1 MRAAGDFELSAS
13 DSPRTDS
20 RVRLGLML
28 LPLYLLSGSCGLCF
42 EILWARQLQV
52 ALGATSKAVTAVV
65 SVFMVGLALG
75 SAVGARLAPRLRRPA
90 VAYGIA
96 EIGIGLSATLVT
108 LLLPGLENLASL
120 GLRYLAAILLLVVPS
135 GLMGMTF
142 PLVSQAGDAR
152 ASSGASGLYA
162 ANTAGAALGC
172 LLTGFLGI
180 GLVGIRGTAHLAA
193 LGNLACGITAYL
205 LFRRGGVATS
215 PADTPAGRTKS
226 SQLSPPGPAI
236 LATAGLCGASA
247 LAAEILWTRALLPYL
262 NSSTYAFAAILATF
276 LVGLSLG
283 SAWVAARW
291 AHLDLRALALRLV
304 TLQIVL
310 ALLVAVSPR
319 LMTLA
324 ESLLPGYVGIRR
336 VATFLGWLA
345 MVGTLFAKAALVV
358 IPPAFIMGASLPMC
372 IALLGRGGRPGGQ
385 VVGLASAVNTVGG
398 VAGSLLA
405 GFALLPLVGSV
416 RGALWVAAGNLAA
429 AAVMLFRVAAVP
441 WRKAVGVVG
450 GAALVLLATT
460 GAGRT
465 PFLGRLA
472 AGAQTLLVD
481 EGPQD
486 TTAVIERAIPGGTE
500 RVILSNGVSYAGD
513 SAPAQR
519 YMALLAHLPVL
530 LAADISRT
538 MVICVGTGTTAGNL
552 ALYREVAVLD
562 LVDISPAVHRTL
574 PLFAH
579 VNDSVWADPRVTIH
593 EADGRQFMTRAI
605 PGYGV
610 ITLEPPPPRA
620 AGAASLYTT
629 GLYRRVRAALRPDG
643 IIAQWLPLHGMTE
656 VEILMLARTFLAEF
670 PEAALFMLNA
680 DEAALLGS
688 PRPLLFD
695 VDRVKQRLQDPRVRA
710 ALARIGF
717 AVSDVDGLAAS
728 LLALAPVHGSALR
741 ALVGEGPLVTDDQPL
756 IEQFATLLTS
766 HAQARFDPNGRLGFL
781 RRVLAVVAPG
791 LPARGPALAGLDAAR
806 ASLRLEMQVWAR
818 TSTMPIRALVP

>member
-1 MRAAGDFELSAS
+1 MSEGSVGT
-13 DSPRTDS
+13 DSPRPEARS
-20 RVRLGLML
+20 RAGLML
-28 LPLYLLSGSCGLCF
+28 FPLYLLSGSCGLCF

-52 ALGATSKAVTAVV
+52 AIGATSKAVTAVV

-75 SAVGARLAPRLRRPA
+75 SAVGARWAPHLRRPA

-120 GLRYLAAILLLVVPS
+120 GLRYLLAILLLVVPS

-142 PLVSQAGDAR
+142 PLVSQAGDPR

-162 ANTAGAALGC
+162 ANTAGAAMGC

-180 GLVGIRGTAHLAA
+180 GLVGIRGTAHIAA
-193 LGNLACGITAYL
+193 LGNLACGITAFL
-205 LFRRGGVATS
+205 LFRRPGVATQTVD
-215 PADTPAGRTKS
+215 A
-226 SQLSPPGPAI
+226 SQVRAESGPSPPPATAI

-262 NSSTYAFAAILATF
+262 NSSSYAFAAILATF

-283 SAWVAARW
+283 SAWVATRCSR
-291 AHLDLRALALRLV
+291 LDTQALALRLAIM
-304 TLQIVL
+304 QIAL

-319 LMTLA
+319 LMALA

-336 VATFLGWLA
+336 VATLPGWAA
-345 MVGTLFAKAALVV
+345 MVGTMFAKAAVVV
-358 IPPAFIMGASLPMC
+358 IPPALIMGASLPMC
-372 IALLGRGGRPGGQ
+372 IALLGRSGRPGGQ
-385 VVGLASAVNTVGG
+385 VAGLTSAINTVGG

-429 AAVMLFRVAAVP
+429 AATVLFRVAAVP
-441 WRKAVGVVG
+441 WRRAAASVG
-450 GAALVLLATT
+450 ATALLLLVTT
-460 GAGRT
+460 AGGRT

-472 AGAQTLLVD
+472 AGAQALLVD

-486 TTAVIERAIPGGTE
+486 TTAVIERAIPGGRE

-513 SAPAQR
+513 PPPAQR
-519 YMALLAHLPVL
+519 YMALLAHLPAL

-579 VNDSVWADPRVTIH
+579 VNYTVWLDPRVTIH
-593 EADGRQFMTRAI
+593 EADGRQFMTRATS
-605 PGYGV
+605 GYGV

-629 GLYRRVRAALRPDG
+629 GLYRRARAALRPDG

-670 PEAALFMLNA
+670 PESALFMLNP

-688 PRPLLFD
+688 PRPLRFD
-695 VDRVKQRLQDPRVRA
+695 VDRVRQRLQDRRVRT

-717 AVSDVDGLAAS
+717 AASDAEGLATS
-728 LLALAPVHGSALR
+728 LLALAPVHGTALH

-756 IEQFATLLTS
+756 IEQFATLLTVRS
-766 HAQARFDPNGRLGFL
+766 QARFDPDGHRGFL
-781 RRVLAVVAPG
+781 RRVLAATAPG
-791 LPARGPALAGLDAAR
+791 LPAHGPALPGLDAAR
-806 ASLRLEMQVWAR
+806 ASLRLEMQDWAR
-818 TSTMPIRALVP
+818 RSPMPAPLSPP